1 MSDNTKKEEM
11 YNRIKAEYA
20 NISEEI
26 LKIIEKN
33 KTQRKKDAERD
44 RGEEK

>member
-1 MSDNTKKEEM
+1 MDDKTKKEEM

-20 NISEEI
+20 RKSEQI
-26 LKIIEKN
+26 LKIIDEY
-33 KTQRKKDAERD
+33 KTKKDDDEEKD

>member
-1 MSDNTKKEEM
+1 MDDNTKKEEM

-20 NISEEI
+20 NTSEKI
-26 LKIIEKN
+26 LKIIEESKN
-33 KTQRKKDAERD
+33 KKKDENEKD

>member
-1 MSDNTKKEEM
+1 MDDKTKKEEM

-20 NISEEI
+20 NTSEKI

-33 KTQRKKDAERD
+33 KTKKEDDDEKD
-44 RGEEK
+44 RGGEK